1 MVFVITMADKVFI
14 VRCPDYSEVGKKM
27 AELLAMMGGMDR
39 FAQAGERVV
48 LKVNLLQPAK
58 VEKAV
63 TTHPAVVSAVA
74 RLVKDAGAIPLIADS
89 PGSGYQYTEKMLNKM
104 YRTCGMYGVAEEDG
118 IELNVDTGYAIV
130 SYPEG
135 NLIKRFEV
143 ITPVLEADAVF
154 NLCKLKTHA
163 FMHMTGAVKNLF
175 GVVPGLT
182 KPGYHAKLREK
193 GHFAAM
199 LLDLAEYVSPRISIM
214 DAVMGLEGEGP
225 GSRGRPRHVGLLI
238 AAERPLALDVVA
250 SELIGLDRE
259 QNPVLLEAE
268 NRGLSPN
275 RLEDVEIIGAD
286 RSELRIPNYKL
297 PATVAERTGLGRWQ
311 PFAPLIKSG
320 MTLKPRVI
328 KDKCTACGVCRDSCP
343 SEAITLTDED
353 CAQIEDDK
361 CIRCYCCHEM
371 CPESAIELHQS
382 LMYRLINR

>member
-1 MVFVITMADKVFI
+1 MVFVITMDDKVFI
-14 VRCPDYSEVGKKM
+14 VRCPDYSEVGTKM
-27 AELLAMMGGMDR
+27 AELLAMMGGMDS
-39 FAQAGERVV
+39 FAQAGERIV

-63 TTHPAVVSAVA
+63 TTHPTVVSAVA
-74 RLVKDAGAIPLIADS
+74 RLVKDAGAIPIIADS
-89 PGSGYQYTEKMLNKM
+89 PGSGYPYTERSLDKF
-104 YRTCGMYGVAEEDG
+104 YRICGMYGVAEEEG
-118 IELNVDTGYAIV
+118 IALNLDTGYEIV

-135 NLIKRFEV
+135 ELIKRFEV
-143 ITPVLEADAVF
+143 ITPVLESDAVF

-163 FMHMTGAVKNLF
+163 FMHLTGAVKNIF

-182 KPGYHAKLREK
+182 KPGYHVKLREK
-193 GHFAAM
+193 SYFAAM
-199 LLDLAEYVSPRISIM
+199 LLDLAEYVSPRLSIM

-225 GSRGRPRHVGLLI
+225 GSRGKPRHVGLLI
-238 AAERPLALDVVA
+238 AAKSPLALDVVA
-250 SELIGLDRE
+250 SDLIGLKRE
-259 QNPVLLEAE
+259 QNPVSIEAKK
-268 NRGLSPN
+268 RGLYPN

-286 RSELRIPNYKL
+286 ISELRIPDYKL
-297 PATVAERTGLGRWQ
+297 PATVAERTGLGRLQ

-328 KDKCTACGVCRDSCP
+328 KDNCTACGACRDSCP
-343 SEAITLTDED
+343 SEAITLTDEE

>member
-1 MVFVITMADKVFI
+1 MVFVITMDDKVFI
-14 VRCPDYSEVGKKM
+14 VRCPDYSEVGTKM
-27 AELLAMMGGMDR
+27 AELLAMMGGMDS
-39 FAQAGERVV
+39 FAQAGERIV

-63 TTHPAVVSAVA
+63 TTHPTVVSAVA
-74 RLVKDAGAIPLIADS
+74 RLVKDAGAIPIIADS
-89 PGSGYQYTEKMLNKM
+89 PGSGYPYTERSLDKF
-104 YRTCGMYGVAEEDG
+104 YRICGMYGVAEEEG
-118 IELNVDTGYAIV
+118 IALNLDTGYEIV

-135 NLIKRFEV
+135 ELIKRFEV
-143 ITPVLEADAVF
+143 ITPVLESDAVF

-163 FMHMTGAVKNLF
+163 FMHLTGAVKNIF
-175 GVVPGLT
+175 GVVPGLK
-182 KPGYHAKLREK
+182 KPGYHVKLREK
-193 GHFAAM
+193 SYFAAM
-199 LLDLAEYVSPRISIM
+199 LLDLAEYVSPRLSIM

-225 GSRGRPRHVGLLI
+225 GSRGKPRHVGLLI
-238 AAERPLALDVVA
+238 AAKSPLALDVVA
-250 SELIGLDRE
+250 SDLIGLKRE
-259 QNPVLLEAE
+259 QNPVSIEAKK
-268 NRGLSPN
+268 RGLYPN

-286 RSELRIPNYKL
+286 ISELRIPDYKL

-328 KDKCTACGVCRDSCP
+328 KDICTACGACRDSCP

>member
-1 MVFVITMADKVFI
+1 MVFVITMDDKVFI
-14 VRCPDYSEVGKKM
+14 VRCPDYSEVGTKM
-27 AELLAMMGGMDR
+27 AELLAMMDGMDS
-39 FAQAGERVV
+39 FAHAGERIV

-74 RLVKDAGAIPLIADS
+74 RLVKDAGAIPIIADS
-89 PGSGYQYTEKMLNKM
+89 PGSGYQYTEKTLNKF
-104 YRTCGMYGVAEEDG
+104 YRTCEMYRVAEEDG
-118 IELNVDTGYAIV
+118 IDLNVDTGYEIV

-143 ITPVLEADAVF
+143 ITPVLEADALF

-163 FMHMTGAVKNLF
+163 FMHLTGAVKNIF
-175 GVVPGLT
+175 GVIPGLT
-182 KPGYHAKLREK
+182 KPGYHAKLLEK
-193 GHFAAM
+193 SHFAAM
-199 LLDLAEYVSPRISIM
+199 LLDLAEYVSPRLSIM

-238 AAERPLALDVVA
+238 AAESPLALDVVA
-250 SELIGLDRE
+250 SDLIGLKRE

-268 NRGLSPN
+268 TRGLYPN

-286 RSELRIPNYKL
+286 ISELRIPDYKL
-297 PATVAERTGLGRWQ
+297 PATVPEGGGLGRWSLL
-311 PFAPLIKSG
+311 APLLKKG
-320 MTLKPRVI
+320 TTLQPRVI
-328 KDKCTACGVCRDSCP
+328 KGSCSACGACRESCP

-371 CPESAIELHQS
+371 CPDSAIELHQS